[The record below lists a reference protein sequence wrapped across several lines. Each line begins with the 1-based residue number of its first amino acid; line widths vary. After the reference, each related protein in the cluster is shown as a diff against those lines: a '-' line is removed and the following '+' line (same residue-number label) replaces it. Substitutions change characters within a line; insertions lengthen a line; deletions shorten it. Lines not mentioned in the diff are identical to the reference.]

1 MAGLTKKSPGG
12 DPHIGVSSVLVDGS
26 GMPLMIVKICVG
38 NRDWSSVPLSMGYDK
53 LTQFQVDFYIL
64 YC

>member
-26 GMPLMIVKICVG
+26 TSGMPLMIVKICVG
-38 NRDWSSVPLSMGYDK
+38 NRD
-53 LTQFQVDFYIL
+53 
-64 YC
+64 